1 MENYD
6 KICLNLIQT
15 TCKKET
21 HLIATRAMNKYGEFK
36 HVLIQ
41 TKRRIINGTRNHN

>member
-1 MENYD
+1 METYD
-6 KICLNLIQT
+6 QICLRLTQT

-21 HLIATRAMNKYGEFK
+21 HRIATKAMNQYGEFK

-41 TKRRIINGTRNHN
+41 NKRRIINGTRNHN